1 MGEGDQD
8 EYPLVSHT
16 MDNDDKTLHRALGR
30 SLNLI
35 SYRQRTEFEL
45 RQRLSPKFS
54 PDVVDR
60 TIQYLKEQGLIDDAQ
75 FAEAWT
81 SSRTRNSPRSSKA
94 ISRELADKG
103 VARTLADDAVRDL
116 DDDSTAR
123 SAATRFSRRLADADY
138 TQFHRRL
145 WAHLSRRG
153 YSGSVARRAVSEIW
167 QKRLD
172 EQGHQHSR

>member
-1 MGEGDQD
+1 
-8 EYPLVSHT
+8 
-16 MDNDDKTLHRALGR
+16 MDDDKPLRQALGR

-45 RQRLSPKFS
+45 RQRLSSKFS
-54 PDVVDR
+54 PDVIDR
-60 TIQYLKEQGLIDDAQ
+60 TVRRLKEQGLVDDAQ

-81 SSRTRNSPRSSKA
+81 ASRARSSPRSSRA

-103 VARTLADDAVRDL
+103 VARSLAEAAVREL

-123 SAATRFSRRLADADY
+123 DAAARFARRLTDADY

-153 YSGSVARRAVSEIW
+153 YSGPIARRAVAKMWELL
-167 QKRLD
+167 LD
-172 EQGHQHSR
+172 ERRAAKDG

>member
-1 MGEGDQD
+1 
-8 EYPLVSHT
+8 
-16 MDNDDKTLHRALGR
+16 MDDDKPLRQALGR

-45 RQRLSPKFS
+45 RQRLSSKFS
-54 PDVVDR
+54 PDVIDR
-60 TIQYLKEQGLIDDAQ
+60 TVRRLKEQGLVDDAQ

-81 SSRTRNSPRSSKA
+81 ASRARSSPRSSGA

-103 VARTLADDAVRDL
+103 VARSLAEAAVREL

-123 SAATRFSRRLADADY
+123 DAATRFARRLTDADY

-153 YSGSVARRAVSEIW
+153 YSGPIARRAVAEMW
-167 QKRLD
+167 ELLLD
-172 EQGHQHSR
+172 ERRAAKDG

>member
-1 MGEGDQD
+1 
-8 EYPLVSHT
+8 
-16 MDNDDKTLHRALGR
+16 MDDDKPLRQALGR

-45 RQRLSPKFS
+45 RQRLSSKFS
-54 PDVVDR
+54 PDVIDR
-60 TIQYLKEQGLIDDAQ
+60 TVRRLKEQGLVDDAQ

-81 SSRTRNSPRSSKA
+81 ASRARSSPRSSRA

-103 VARTLADDAVRDL
+103 VARSLAEAAVREL

-123 SAATRFSRRLADADY
+123 DAAARFARRLTDADY

-153 YSGSVARRAVSEIW
+153 YSGPIARRAVAEMW
-167 QKRLD
+167 ELLLD
-172 EQGHQHSR
+172 ERRAAKDV